1 MEYYLFCDGASRG
14 NPGPAACAAII
25 YRDSPDSDALLEL
38 GKVLGTATNNV
49 AEYQGL
55 ILGLEGLLDHLAKDG
70 VDPAS
75 VSLHIRMDSEL
86 IIRQLT
92 GQYKVQHEA
101 MKPLFA
107 RAMGML
113 SQFAAVRPEHVR
125 RKFNKEA
132 DQLANR
138 HLDGLNRP

>member
-1 MEYYLFCDGASRG
+1 MEFYLFCDGASRG

-25 YRDSPDSDALLEL
+25 YRDSPDSDALLRL

-70 VDPAS
+70 VAPAS

-92 GQYKVQHEA
+92 GQYKVKHEA

-107 RAMGML
+107 TAKGML
-113 SQFAAVRPEHVR
+113 SQFTAVRPEHVR
-125 RKFNKEA
+125 REFNKEA

-138 HLDGLNRP
+138 HLDGLA

>member
-1 MEYYLFCDGASRG
+1 MEFYLFCDGASRG

-25 YRDSPDSDALLEL
+25 YKDSPDSDALLRL

-55 ILGLEGLLDHLAKDG
+55 ILGLEGLLDHLAQDG
-70 VDPAS
+70 VAPAS

-92 GQYKVQHEA
+92 GQYKVKHEA

-107 RAMGML
+107 RAKGML
-113 SQFAAVRPEHVR
+113 SKFAAVRPEHVR
-125 RKFNKEA
+125 REFNKEA

-138 HLDGLNRP
+138 HLDGLA

>member
-1 MEYYLFCDGASRG
+1 MEFYLFCDGASRG

-25 YRDSPDSDALLEL
+25 YKNSPDSDALLRL

-70 VDPAS
+70 VAPAS

-92 GQYKVQHEA
+92 GQYKVKHEA

-107 RAMGML
+107 RAKGML
-113 SQFAAVRPEHVR
+113 SQFTAVRPEHVR
-125 RKFNKEA
+125 REFNKEA
-132 DQLANR
+132 DLLANR
-138 HLDGLNRP
+138 HLDGLA

>member
-1 MEYYLFCDGASRG
+1 VEFYLFCDGASRG

-25 YRDSPDSDALLEL
+25 YKDSPDSDALLRL

-55 ILGLEGLLDHLAKDG
+55 ILGLEGLLDHLAQDG
-70 VDPAS
+70 VAPAS

-92 GQYKVQHEA
+92 GQYKVKHEA

-107 RAMGML
+107 RAKGML
-113 SQFAAVRPEHVR
+113 SQFTAVRPEHVR
-125 RKFNKEA
+125 REFNKEA
-132 DQLANR
+132 DLLANR
-138 HLDGLNRP
+138 HLDGLA

>member
-1 MEYYLFCDGASRG
+1 MEFYLFCDGASRG

-25 YRDSPDSDALLEL
+25 YKNSPDSDALLRL

-70 VDPAS
+70 VAPAS

-92 GQYKVQHEA
+92 GQYKVKHEA

-107 RAMGML
+107 RAKGML
-113 SQFAAVRPEHVR
+113 SQFTAVRPEHVR
-125 RKFNKEA
+125 REFNKEA

-138 HLDGLNRP
+138 HLDGLA

>member
-1 MEYYLFCDGASRG
+1 MEFYLFCDGASRG

-25 YRDSPDSDALLEL
+25 YKNSPDSEPLLQL

-55 ILGLEGLLDHLAKDG
+55 ILGLEGLLDHLVKTG
-70 VDPAS
+70 GSPAS
-75 VSLHIRMDSEL
+75 VSLHILMDSEL

-92 GQYKVQHEA
+92 GQYKVKHEA

-107 RAMGML
+107 RVNSML
-113 SQFAAVRPEHVR
+113 SQFAVVRPEHVR
-125 RKFNKEA
+125 RELNKKA
-132 DQLANR
+132 DLLANR
-138 HLDGLNRP
+138 HLDGLA

>member
-1 MEYYLFCDGASRG
+1 MEFYLFCDGASRG

-25 YRDSPDSDALLEL
+25 YKNSPDSDALLRF

-70 VDPAS
+70 VAPAS

-92 GQYKVQHEA
+92 GQYKVKHEA

-107 RAMGML
+107 RAKGML
-113 SQFAAVRPEHVR
+113 SQFTTVRPEHVR
-125 RKFNKEA
+125 REFNKEA

-138 HLDGLNRP
+138 HLDGLA

>member
-1 MEYYLFCDGASRG
+1 VEFYLFCDGASRG

-25 YRDSPDSDALLEL
+25 YKNSPDSDALLRL

-70 VDPAS
+70 VAPAS

-92 GQYKVQHEA
+92 GQYKVKHEA

-107 RAMGML
+107 RAKGML
-113 SQFAAVRPEHVR
+113 SQFTAVRPEHVR
-125 RKFNKEA
+125 REFNKEA

-138 HLDGLNRP
+138 HLDGLA

>member
-1 MEYYLFCDGASRG
+1 MEFYLFCDGASRG

-25 YRDSPDSDALLEL
+25 YRDSPDSDALLRF

-70 VDPAS
+70 VAPAS

-92 GQYKVQHEA
+92 GQYKVKHEA

-107 RAMGML
+107 RAKGML

-125 RKFNKEA
+125 REFNKEA
-132 DQLANR
+132 DLLANR
-138 HLDGLNRP
+138 HLDGLA

>member
-1 MEYYLFCDGASRG
+1 MEFYLFCDGASRG

-25 YRDSPDSDALLEL
+25 YRDSPDSDALLRF

-70 VDPAS
+70 VAPAS

-92 GQYKVQHEA
+92 GQYKVKHEA

-107 RAMGML
+107 RAKGML
-113 SQFAAVRPEHVR
+113 SQFTAVRPEHVR
-125 RKFNKEA
+125 REFNKEA

-138 HLDGLNRP
+138 HLDGLA

>member
-1 MEYYLFCDGASRG
+1 MEFYLFCDGASRG

-25 YRDSPDSDALLEL
+25 YRDSPDSDALLRF

-70 VDPAS
+70 VAPAS

-92 GQYKVQHEA
+92 GQYKVKHEA

-107 RAMGML
+107 RAKGML
-113 SQFAAVRPEHVR
+113 SQFTAVRPEHVR
-125 RKFNKEA
+125 REFNKEA
-132 DQLANR
+132 DLLANR
-138 HLDGLNRP
+138 HLDGLA